1 MMKRADQLLLDKGLC
16 DSRTQAQ
23 RAIKEGRVSYLD
35 LEWRTLSKPGIKLAE
50 NTELQIT
57 LAEVDQYVSRGAL
70 KLKSAVEICQID
82 LTDVHAIDVGQSTG
96 GFTDFLVKHG
106 ASSVL
111 GIEVGHDQLADK
123 LRANPKVT
131 CLEGYNARKLKPEL
145 KAFSP
150 AGKFD
155 LAVMDVSFISQTLIL
170 PGLCQLLDTGSYL
183 VTLVKPQFELGKEH
197 IGKGGIVK
205 STDLYGELEER
216 FKTLMIE
223 LNMRV
228 VTYIDSPIKGGDGNH
243 EFLLVAVKD
252 PLTQ

>member
-1 MMKRADQLLLDKGLC
+1 MKRADQLLLDKGLC

-96 GFTDFLVKHG
+96 GFTDFLVRHG

>member
-1 MMKRADQLLLDKGLC
+1 MKRADQLLLDKGLC

-96 GFTDFLVKHG
+96 GFTDFLVQQG

>member
-1 MMKRADQLLLDKGLC
+1 MKRADQLLLDKGLC

>member
-1 MMKRADQLLLDKGLC
+1 MKRADQLLLDKGLC

-96 GFTDFLVKHG
+96 GFTDFLVQHG